1 MLDSVTLAI
10 YCYAFTC
17 GCEVIIA
24 VFQHLAQ
31 FKPTTKNMTDILPED
46 KIEKGAKYEMAK
58 CKFKI
63 FNCFYTFAKDLIVM
77 IYLGQIY
84 QFLQKIKLN
93 ADVAIFLFIFLIDK
107 VTKIPISLFYDF
119 GLEAYFGYN
128 KKTFGT
134 WLYDLFAES
143 LVTCLLLWPIYG
155 TIIFLIRKYSTFYI
169 HVTLFILFFRLLMLW
184 IYPTI
189 IAPIFNKF
197 VPFDNEKPLYEKIQN
212 LAKEVGFEIKGIFV
226 MDGSRRSGHS
236 NAYFTGLGKQ
246 KRVVFFDTLLNQL
259 KTDEQVLGVLAHE
272 FGHFKRSHNL
282 IFLFIDTFGMLGVFI
297 LMNKVFSRML
307 MPIGLKLF
315 LFISIVS
322 PFGYIFA
329 MFRNFCSRLMEKD
342 ADMFAI
348 KLNYGKELIQS
359 LKILV
364 EENTSTLKNS
374 YIHSLVNFSHTNVI
388 DRIEF
393 IEENVKSQEDKKK

>member
-1 MLDSVTLAI
+1 M
-10 YCYAFTC
+10 
-17 GCEVIIA
+17 
-24 VFQHLAQ
+24 
-31 FKPTTKNMTDILPED
+31 
-46 KIEKGAKYEMAK
+46 
-58 CKFKI
+58 
-63 FNCFYTFAKDLIVM
+63 
-77 IYLGQIY
+77 
-84 QFLQKIKLN
+84 
-93 ADVAIFLFIFLIDK
+93 
-107 VTKIPISLFYDF
+107 
-119 GLEAYFGYN
+119 
-128 KKTFGT
+128 
-134 WLYDLFAES
+134 
-143 LVTCLLLWPIYG
+143 
-155 TIIFLIRKYSTFYI
+155 FYI
-169 HVTLFILFFRLLMLW
+169 HVTVFILLFRLLMLW
-184 IYPTI
+184 IYPTV

-197 VPFDNEKPLYEKIQN
+197 VPFDSEKPLYGKIQN

-272 FGHFKRSHNL
+272 FGHFKRIHNL

-322 PFGYIFA
+322 PFGYIFT

-348 KLNYGKELIQS
+348 KLNYGKELVQS

-374 YIHSLVNFSHTNVI
+374 YIHSLVNFSHPDVI
-388 DRIEF
+388 QRIEF